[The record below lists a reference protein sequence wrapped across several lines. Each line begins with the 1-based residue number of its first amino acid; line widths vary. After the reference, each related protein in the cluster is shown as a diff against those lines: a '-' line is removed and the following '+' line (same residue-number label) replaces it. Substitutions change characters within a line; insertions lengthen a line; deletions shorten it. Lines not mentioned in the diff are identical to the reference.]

1 MSATI
6 VWLRQDLRLDDN
18 PALFYA
24 TESGA
29 EIIPVYIWAPE
40 EEGAWPYGSASKV
53 WLHFSLE
60 ILRESLK
67 KVGSDL
73 IIRKGNPLEE
83 LLALAKKK

>member
-1 MSATI
+1 M
-6 VWLRQDLRLDDN
+6 
-18 PALFYA
+18 
-24 TESGA
+24 
-29 EIIPVYIWAPE
+29 
-40 EEGAWPYGSASKV
+40 PYGSASKV

-83 LLALAKKK
+83 LLALAKKN